1 MSQTPGLITAAPGS
15 GSGKTVVTLGLLRA
29 LRDSGIRVA
38 GAKAGPDYIDP
49 AFHSAASD
57 TPAIN
62 LDPWAMRPETL
73 SGLITATGED
83 SDLIVA
89 EGVMGL
95 FDGANLPGR
104 PDAGSTADLAALTG
118 WPVILVIDAA
128 RQAASAAAL
137 LAGFAGHREDVPVT
151 GVIFNRVAS
160 PAHEAVLRDSVAAS
174 CPGIKVLGA
183 VHRNPALT
191 LPERHLGLVQAGEH
205 TALDDFIS
213 AAGAMMADAIDL
225 SAIVA
230 MARPGHRDNSTL
242 AAMPQIPPLGQ
253 RIAVARDDAFAFS
266 YDSVTNGWRRQ
277 GANIEFFSPLA
288 DEAPPA
294 DADAIYL
301 PGGYPELHGET
312 LAGANRF
319 MDGLRVAAGKGVA
332 IFGECG
338 GYMVLGQGLVDAA
351 GRRHEMAGLLPVETS
366 FATRKLHLGYRSVA
380 TAAETVLGPKGTLFK
395 GHEFHYASI
404 LSEGNGSS
412 LFIASNA
419 RGDDLGPAGLSI
431 GSVAASFI
439 HLIDR
444 ASP

>member
-1 MSQTPGLITAAPGS
+1 
-15 GSGKTVVTLGLLRA
+15 
-29 LRDSGIRVA
+29 
-38 GAKAGPDYIDP
+38 
-49 AFHSAASD
+49 
-57 TPAIN
+57 
-62 LDPWAMRPETL
+62 
-73 SGLITATGED
+73 
-83 SDLIVA
+83 
-89 EGVMGL
+89 
-95 FDGANLPGR
+95 
-104 PDAGSTADLAALTG
+104 
-118 WPVILVIDAA
+118 
-128 RQAASAAAL
+128 
-137 LAGFAGHREDVPVT
+137 
-151 GVIFNRVAS
+151 
-160 PAHEAVLRDSVAAS
+160 
-174 CPGIKVLGA
+174 
-183 VHRNPALT
+183 
-191 LPERHLGLVQAGEH
+191 
-205 TALDDFIS
+205 
-213 AAGAMMADAIDL
+213 
-225 SAIVA
+225 

-312 LAGANRF
+312 LTGATRF
-319 MDGLRVAAGKGVA
+319 MNGLRVAAGNGVA

-380 TAAETVLGPKGTLFK
+380 TAGETVLGPKGTLFK

-412 LFIASNA
+412 LFIATNA